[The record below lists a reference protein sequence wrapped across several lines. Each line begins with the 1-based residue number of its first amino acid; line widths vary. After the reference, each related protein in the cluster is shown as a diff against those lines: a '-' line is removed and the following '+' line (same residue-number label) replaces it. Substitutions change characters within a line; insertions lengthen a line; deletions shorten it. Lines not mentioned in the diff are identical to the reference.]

1 MTVLTPSLKSINGR
15 VAQKGT
21 LYPTMP
27 PDHPLRQR
35 LNDEVHARPPERP
48 TSPCRV
54 SFLAL
59 VADGEQRRAAWEIIR
74 AEAAR
79 CGAPPPNPASAH
91 YSADFDGF
99 RLKAERHTEFYRIK
113 IIAPG
118 YGRGG
123 PSDGFAETAL
133 QSARADWVETLPG
146 QLLCAIHAVIG
157 LSQGWPPNFDR
168 LGPAFPTTDGLIGAM
183 LVGGLGAAFTDLR
196 IREDR
201 FSRLLIYDHGLS
213 PGQLGRTLQRLVEM
227 DTYRMLALLA
237 LPIARARTGEL
248 TEIERDLSRVT
259 AALVSAAEAEEPGLL
274 ERLTRLAAQV
284 ESLQAESQFR
294 FAAAASYYDLVERRI
309 AELREQRI
317 EGLQTFGEFMER
329 RLAPAMRTCR
339 AVVER
344 QETLSARISRATD
357 LLSTRVELSSQRQSH
372 ALLESMNQRAKLQLR
387 LQETVEGLSVAA
399 ITYYIVSLV
408 GKAAEGLEREGLR
421 VDPALAMAIA
431 IPVVAGLVALGVW
444 RIRRSVG
451 KAFEVG
457 HGKEP

>member
-1 MTVLTPSLKSINGR
+1 
-15 VAQKGT
+15 
-21 LYPTMP
+21 MP
-27 PDHPLRQR
+27 PDYPLRQR
-35 LNDEVHARPPERP
+35 LNDEVHARPPEKL

-74 AEAAR
+74 SEAAR

-91 YSADFDGF
+91 YSADFGSF

-113 IIAPG
+113 IIVSG

-123 PSDGFAETAL
+123 LSDGFIETAL
-133 QSARADWVETLPG
+133 DSARTTWVETLPG
-146 QLLCAIHAVIG
+146 QILCAIHAVIG
-157 LSQGWPPNFDR
+157 PSDAWPPNFDR
-168 LGPAFPTTDGLIGAM
+168 LGPTTDGPIGAM
-183 LVGGLGAAFTDLR
+183 LVGGAGAAFTDLR
-196 IREDR
+196 IRQDR
-201 FSRLLIYDHGLS
+201 FSRLVIYDHGLS
-213 PGQLGRTLQRLVEM
+213 PGQIGRTLQRLVEM
-227 DTYRMLALLA
+227 DTYRMLALMA

-248 TEIERDLSRVT
+248 TEIERELSLVT

-329 RLAPAMRTCR
+329 RLAPAMRTCH
-339 AVVER
+339 AVVDR

-372 ALLESMNQRAKLQLR
+372 ALLESMNRRAQLQLR

-408 GKAAEGLEREGLR
+408 GKAAEGLEHEGLS
-421 VDPALAMAIA
+421 VDPTLAMAIA

-444 RIRRSVG
+444 RIRRSVA
-451 KAFEVG
+451 KTFEGG